1 MKVPKDNFLKNY
13 FHTFFVNKEVSSRSA
28 CVGVWMMLLLLAR
41 LFFIFFSSL
50 RTRRARGTHAA
61 NRAMGEL
68 KRSA

>member
-13 FHTFFVNKEVSSRSA
+13 FHTFFVNKEVSSRSG
-28 CVGVWMMLLLLAR
+28 CVGVWMVLLLAR
-41 LFFIFFSSL
+41 LFFIFSSL